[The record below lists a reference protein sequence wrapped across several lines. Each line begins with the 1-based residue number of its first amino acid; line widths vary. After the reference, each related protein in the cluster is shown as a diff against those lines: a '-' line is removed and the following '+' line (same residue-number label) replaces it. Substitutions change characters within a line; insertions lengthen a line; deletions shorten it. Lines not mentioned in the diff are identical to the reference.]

1 MMEEKYEKLKQII
14 NKMDRV
20 LVAFSG
26 GVDSTF
32 LLAAALDSLG
42 RERVLAVTADSPIRF
57 SGGAEKARQ
66 LAEEL
71 KVRHKIIKTRELEDK
86 NFLRN
91 DRLRCYYCKREL
103 YGRLTE
109 IAAEEGIPV
118 VLDATNAEESSGDY
132 RPGLKALQEYGVQTP
147 LRKIGWNKTE
157 IRNYSRQLG
166 LPTWDKP
173 SDTCLATR
181 ITYNLEIKPEY
192 LQRLKQIE
200 DYLRSLNFRQLR
212 ARLHDEHTLRI
223 EVLPEEM
230 DIIMDRREDIC
241 RQLKKEDI
249 NYITLD
255 LQGYRSGSMNYI
267 LEEI

>member
-1 MMEEKYEKLKQII
+1 MMEKKYEKLQQII
-14 NKMDRV
+14 NKMGRV

-32 LLAAALDSLG
+32 LLRAALDSLG
-42 RERVLAVTADSPIRF
+42 RQKVLAVTADSPIRF
-57 SGGAEKARQ
+57 SGGAKKARQ

-71 KVRHKIIKTRELEDK
+71 KVEHRVIETRELEDED
-86 NFLRN
+86 FLRN

-132 RPGLKALQEYGVQTP
+132 RPGLRALQEYGIESP
-147 LRKIGWNKTE
+147 LKTTGWSKME
-157 IRNYSRQLG
+157 IRNYSRKLD
-166 LPTWDKP
+166 LPTWDQP
-173 SDTCLATR
+173 SDSCLATR
-181 ITYNLEIKPEY
+181 VTYNLELNSIRLEKLRRIEEY
-192 LQRLKQIE
+192 LQ
-200 DYLRSLNFRQLR
+200 SFNFKQLR
-212 ARLHDEHTLRI
+212 ARLHDEHTIRI

-230 DIIMDRREDIC
+230 EKIMDNREEIC
-241 RQLKKEDI
+241 QRLKKEDI

-255 LQGYRSGSMNYI
+255 LEGYRSGSMNDI